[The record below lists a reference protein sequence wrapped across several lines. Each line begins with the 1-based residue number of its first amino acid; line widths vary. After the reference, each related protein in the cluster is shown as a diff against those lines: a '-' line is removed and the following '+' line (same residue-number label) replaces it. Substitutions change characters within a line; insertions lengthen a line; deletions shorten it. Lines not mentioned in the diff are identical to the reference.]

1 MCDSQINNYISTLLR
16 SHKKRKYSLETRAVL
31 IEISMLCWNLP
42 SGPKH
47 WGSLQKQV
55 IFVLIWMKQT
65 LILFNLQ
72 RDGTG
77 NGFSN
82 IKDTSVESVQ
92 LQMSVLHQSLC
103 IFKAGLF
110 QVHLMTGQNIRKKY
124 LMCQIPIKTLKQHAI
139 PNSSLHNLKIYSS
152 KWCRKTSLR
161 WIIPYMYLA
170 NTAILNIRISSM
182 LKISLQIM
190 DFCFDWWILSLLTMT
205 SITQCITK

>member
-1 MCDSQINNYISTLLR
+1 
-16 SHKKRKYSLETRAVL
+16 
-31 IEISMLCWNLP
+31 MLCWNLP

-139 PNSSLHNLKIYSS
+139 PNSNLHNLKIYSLKS
-152 KWCRKTSLR
+152 CRKTSQR

-170 NTAILNIRISSM
+170 NTSILNIRISSM
-182 LKISLQIM
+182 QKISLQIM
-190 DFCFDWWILSLLTMT
+190 GFCFDWWILSLLTLT
-205 SITQCITK
+205 SITQCVTK

>member
-1 MCDSQINNYISTLLR
+1 
-16 SHKKRKYSLETRAVL
+16 
-31 IEISMLCWNLP
+31 MLCWNLP

-47 WGSLQKQV
+47 RGWLQKN
-55 IFVLIWMKQT
+55 IAFPEGNKLFAGDFVLFRNKKT
-65 LILFNLQ
+65 LIWFNLR
-72 RDGTG
+72 RDGTR
-77 NGFSN
+77 NRLSN
-82 IKDTSVESVQ
+82 IKETFAESLQ
-92 LQMSVLHQSLC
+92 LQMSVLHQRMS
-103 IFKAGLF
+103 IFQSSMLVS
-110 QVHLMTGQNIRKKY
+110 QVHMMAGQNVKKKY
-124 LMCQIPIKTLKQHAI
+124 LMCQIPIKMLKQHAI

-161 WIIPYMYLA
+161 WIIPYMNLA